1 MEKVISKTSDEL
13 DEKFEHSLKNDIV
26 NIRNDLNSV
35 KVLNKKTLSKIR
47 VCQWYWR
54 SNRED
59 QSPDKDNKTFFLENQ
74 QLNNKIRA

>member
-47 VCQWYWR
+47 VCQ
-54 SNRED
+54 
-59 QSPDKDNKTFFLENQ
+59 
-74 QLNNKIRA
+74 

>member
-13 DEKFEHSLKNDIV
+13 DEKFEHSLKNIV

-47 VCQWYWR
+47 VCQ
-54 SNRED
+54 
-59 QSPDKDNKTFFLENQ
+59 
-74 QLNNKIRA
+74 

>member
-13 DEKFEHSLKNDIV
+13 DEKFEQSLKNDIV

-47 VCQWYWR
+47 VCQ
-54 SNRED
+54 
-59 QSPDKDNKTFFLENQ
+59 
-74 QLNNKIRA
+74 